1 MKDREEIMN
10 EHKEHFLRNKEFYAG
25 MTMLLA
31 TLLIG
36 IVLGLSICKQV
47 F

>member
-1 MKDREEIMN
+1 MKENNI
-10 EHKEHFLRNKEFYAG
+10 HKEHFLRNKEFYAG
-25 MTMLLA
+25 MFMLLA
-31 TLLIG
+31 TLSVG

>member
-1 MKDREEIMN
+1 MN